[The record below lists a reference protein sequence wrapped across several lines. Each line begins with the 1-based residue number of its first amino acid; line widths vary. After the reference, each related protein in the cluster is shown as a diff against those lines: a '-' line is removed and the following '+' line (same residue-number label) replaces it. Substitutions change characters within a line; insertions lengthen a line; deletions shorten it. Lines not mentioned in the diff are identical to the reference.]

1 MSVMRIF
8 TFILSIFIVGMVE
21 MMVAGI
27 MNLMSN
33 DLHVSEAIIGQ
44 LVTLYAITF
53 AVAGPILVK
62 LTNRFSPRM
71 VLLWALLTFVVGN
84 IIIAIAP
91 NFSILVIGRILSSAA
106 AALIVVKILALTA
119 LLTAPQH
126 RGKMIGIVYSGFS
139 GANVFGVPIGTVIGD
154 LVGWR
159 YTFLFIVVISLF
171 VGILMYIYVPKLSDH
186 LSSNTDTET
195 GSNRSN
201 VYSKVLR
208 PAEVTKYLGI
218 TFLLLV
224 ANSVTFIYINPL
236 ILSGGHQLSFVSIA
250 LLINGIAGVIGTSM
264 GGFLSDKLTSKR
276 WLVIA
281 TAVFIVMMLILNMFL
296 PGTGLLL
303 MIIFIWNIMQWSTNP
318 AVQSGIIEHVE
329 GDTSQVMSW
338 NMSSLNAGIGIGGIV
353 GGLVVSNLN
362 VYATTYFS
370 AAIALVAF
378 ILVISL
384 KNVAKYNKTS

>member
-1 MSVMRIF
+1 MSIMRIA

-27 MNLMSN
+27 MNLMSI

-53 AVAGPILVK
+53 AIAGPILVK
-62 LTNRFSPRM
+62 ITNRFSPRP
-71 VLLWALLTFVVGN
+71 VLLYALLVFIVGN
-84 IIIAIAP
+84 MIIAFAP
-91 NFSILVIGRILSSAA
+91 NFSILVFGRIISSAA
-106 AALIVVKILALTA
+106 VALIVVKILALTA

-139 GANVFGVPIGTVIGD
+139 GANVLGVPIGTIIGD

-159 YTFLFIVVISLF
+159 YTFLFIVFVSVL
-171 VGILMYIYVPKLSDH
+171 VGILMYFYVPQPQYQTVNTE
-186 LSSNTDTET
+186 SSTKQRE
-195 GSNRSN
+195 SN
-201 VYSKVLR
+201 YSKILR
-208 PAEVTKYLGI
+208 PGEVAKFLAI

-236 ILSGGHQLSFVSIA
+236 MLSSGHDLSFVSIV
-250 LLINGIAGVIGTSM
+250 LLINGVAGVIGTSM

-276 WLVIA
+276 WLTIA
-281 TAVFIVMMLILNMFL
+281 TIIFITMMLLLNLFL
-296 PGTGLLL
+296 SVTGVLL

-353 GGLVVSNLN
+353 GGLVVSKIDVL
-362 VYATTYFS
+362 ATTYFT
-370 AAIALVAF
+370 AAIAFVAF
-378 ILVISL
+378 ILIISL
-384 KNVAKYNKTS
+384 KQMTKFNRA

>member
-27 MNLMSN
+27 MNLMSS

-62 LTNRFSPRM
+62 LTNRFLPRM

-195 GSNRSN
+195 SSNRSN
-201 VYSKVLR
+201 AYSKVLR

-264 GGFLSDKLTSKR
+264 GGFLSDRLTSKR

-384 KNVAKYNKTS
+384 KNVAKYNKAS

>member
-62 LTNRFSPRM
+62 LTNSFSPRM
-71 VLLWALLTFVVGN
+71 VLLWALFVFVVGN
-84 IIIAIAP
+84 IIIASAP

-159 YTFLFIVVISLF
+159 YTFLFIVIISLF

-186 LSSNTDTET
+186 LSSNTETEA

-201 VYSKVLR
+201 TYSKVLR
-208 PAEVTKYLGI
+208 PAEVTKYLSI

-264 GGFLSDKLTSKR
+264 GGFLSDRLTSKR

-296 PGTGLLL
+296 PGTALLL
-303 MIIFIWNIMQWSTNP
+303 MVIFIWNIMQWSTNP

-384 KNVAKYNKTS
+384 KNVAKYNKA

>member
-1 MSVMRIF
+1 MSVMRIA

-33 DLHVSEAIIGQ
+33 DLHVSEAIVGQ

-53 AVAGPILVK
+53 AIAGPILVK
-62 LTNRFSPRM
+62 LTNRFSPRP
-71 VLLWALLTFVVGN
+71 VLLWALAIFIIGN
-84 IIIAIAP
+84 VIIAMAP
-91 NFSILVIGRILSSAA
+91 NFSILVFGRILSSAA

-139 GANVFGVPIGTVIGD
+139 GANVFGVPIGTIIGD

-159 YTFLFIVVISLF
+159 YTFLFIVAVSVLA
-171 VGILMYIYVPKLSDH
+171 GILMYFYVPQPQFEIPKAG
-186 LSSNTDTET
+186 TET
-195 GSNRSN
+195 TQRTSS
-201 VYSKVLR
+201 YSKILR
-208 PAEVTKYLGI
+208 PAEIVKYLSI

-236 ILSGGHQLSFVSIA
+236 MLKSGHDLSFVSIA
-250 LLINGIAGVIGTSM
+250 LLINGVAGVIGTSM

-276 WLVIA
+276 WLTIA
-281 TAVFIVMMLILNMFL
+281 TTIFIVMMLILNVFL

-303 MIIFIWNIMQWSTNP
+303 MVIFIWNIMQWSTNP
-318 AVQSGIIEHVE
+318 AVQSGVIEHVE

-353 GGLVVSNLN
+353 GGLVVSK
-362 VYATTYFS
+362 VDVFATTYFS
-370 AAIALVAF
+370 AAIALLAF
-378 ILVISL
+378 ILIISL
-384 KNVAKYNKTS
+384 KNVAKFNKAQV

>member
-1 MSVMRIF
+1 MSVMRIA

-33 DLHVSEAIIGQ
+33 DLHVSEAIVGQ

-53 AVAGPILVK
+53 AIAGPILVK
-62 LTNRFSPRM
+62 LTNRFSPRP
-71 VLLWALLTFVVGN
+71 VLLWALTIFIIGN
-84 IIIAIAP
+84 VIIAMAP
-91 NFSILVIGRILSSAA
+91 NFSILVFGRILSSAA

-139 GANVFGVPIGTVIGD
+139 GANVFGVPIGTIIGD

-159 YTFLFIVVISLF
+159 YTFLFIVVVSVL
-171 VGILMYIYVPKLSDH
+171 VGILMYFYVPQPQFEMPKAG
-186 LSSNTDTET
+186 TET
-195 GSNRSN
+195 TQRTSS
-201 VYSKVLR
+201 YSKILR
-208 PAEVTKYLGI
+208 PAEIVKYLSI

-236 ILSGGHQLSFVSIA
+236 MLKSGHDLSFVSIA
-250 LLINGIAGVIGTSM
+250 LLINGVAGVIGTSM

-276 WLVIA
+276 WLTIA
-281 TAVFIVMMLILNMFL
+281 TTIFIVMMLILNVFL

-303 MIIFIWNIMQWSTNP
+303 MVIFIWNIMQWSTNP
-318 AVQSGIIEHVE
+318 AVQSGVIEHVE

-353 GGLVVSNLN
+353 GGLVVSK
-362 VYATTYFS
+362 VDVFATTYFS
-370 AAIALVAF
+370 AAIALLAF
-378 ILVISL
+378 ILIISL
-384 KNVAKYNKTS
+384 KNIAKFNKAQV

>member
-1 MSVMRIF
+1 MSIMRIA

-27 MNLMSN
+27 MNLMSI

-53 AVAGPILVK
+53 AIAGPILVK
-62 LTNRFSPRM
+62 ITNRFSPRP
-71 VLLWALLTFVVGN
+71 VLLYALLAFIVGN
-84 IIIAIAP
+84 MIIAFAP
-91 NFSILVIGRILSSAA
+91 DFSILVFGRIISSAA

-139 GANVFGVPIGTVIGD
+139 GANVLGVPIGTIIGD

-159 YTFLFIVVISLF
+159 YTFLFIVFVSVL
-171 VGILMYIYVPKLSDH
+171 VGILMYFYVPQPQYQTVNTE
-186 LSSNTDTET
+186 SSTKQRE
-195 GSNRSN
+195 SN
-201 VYSKVLR
+201 YSKILR
-208 PAEVTKYLGI
+208 PGEVAKFLAI

-236 ILSGGHQLSFVSIA
+236 MLSSGHDLSFVSIV
-250 LLINGIAGVIGTSM
+250 LLINGVAGVIGTSM

-276 WLVIA
+276 WLTIA
-281 TAVFIVMMLILNMFL
+281 TIIFITMMLLLNLFL
-296 PGTGLLL
+296 SVTGVLL

-353 GGLVVSNLN
+353 GGLVVSKIDVL
-362 VYATTYFS
+362 ATTYFT
-370 AAIALVAF
+370 AAIAFVAF
-378 ILVISL
+378 ILIISL
-384 KNVAKYNKTS
+384 KQMTKFNRA

>member
-27 MNLMSN
+27 MNLMSS

-159 YTFLFIVVISLF
+159 YTFLFIVIISLF

-186 LSSNTDTET
+186 LSSNTDMET

-201 VYSKVLR
+201 AYSKVLR
-208 PAEVTKYLGI
+208 PVEVTKYLGI

-264 GGFLSDKLTSKR
+264 GGFLSDRLTSKR

-384 KNVAKYNKTS
+384 KNVAKYNKVS

>member
-27 MNLMSN
+27 MNLMSS

-53 AVAGPILVK
+53 AIAGPILVK

-71 VLLWALLTFVVGN
+71 VLLWALFAFVVGN

-159 YTFLFIVVISLF
+159 YTFLFIVIISLF
-171 VGILMYIYVPKLSDH
+171 VGILMYIYIPKLSDH
-186 LSSNTDTET
+186 LSSNTETDT
-195 GSNRSN
+195 GSSRSN
-201 VYSKVLR
+201 TYSKVLR
-208 PAEVTKYLGI
+208 PVEVTKYLGI

-264 GGFLSDKLTSKR
+264 GGFLSDRLTSKR

-281 TAVFIVMMLILNMFL
+281 TAVFIVMMLLLNMFL

-384 KNVAKYNKTS
+384 KNVAKYNKA

>member
-1 MSVMRIF
+1 MSIMRIA

-27 MNLMSN
+27 MNLMSI

-53 AVAGPILVK
+53 AIAGPILVK
-62 LTNRFSPRM
+62 LTNRFSPRP
-71 VLLWALLTFVVGN
+71 VLLYALLVFIVGN
-84 IIIAIAP
+84 MIIAFAS
-91 NFSILVIGRILSSAA
+91 NFSILVFGRIISSAA

-139 GANVFGVPIGTVIGD
+139 GANVLGVPIGTIIGD

-159 YTFLFIVVISLF
+159 YTFLFIVFVSVL
-171 VGILMYIYVPKLSDH
+171 VGILMYFYVPQPQYQTVNTE
-186 LSSNTDTET
+186 SSTKQRE
-195 GSNRSN
+195 SN
-201 VYSKVLR
+201 YSKILR
-208 PAEVTKYLGI
+208 PGEVAKFLAI

-236 ILSGGHQLSFVSIA
+236 MLSSGHDLSFVSIV
-250 LLINGIAGVIGTSM
+250 LLINGVAGVIGTSM

-276 WLVIA
+276 WLTIA
-281 TAVFIVMMLILNMFL
+281 TIIFITMMLLLNLFL
-296 PGTGLLL
+296 SVTGVLL

-353 GGLVVSNLN
+353 GGLVVSKIDVL
-362 VYATTYFS
+362 ATTYFT
-370 AAIALVAF
+370 AAIAFVAF
-378 ILVISL
+378 ILIISL
-384 KNVAKYNKTS
+384 KQMTKFNRA

>member
-1 MSVMRIF
+1 MSVMRIA

-27 MNLMSN
+27 MNLMSI

-53 AVAGPILVK
+53 AIAGPILVK
-62 LTNRFSPRM
+62 ITNRFSPRP
-71 VLLWALLTFVVGN
+71 VLLYALLVFIVGN
-84 IIIAIAP
+84 MIIAFAP
-91 NFSILVIGRILSSAA
+91 NFSILVFGRIISSAA

-139 GANVFGVPIGTVIGD
+139 GANVLGVPIGTIIGD

-159 YTFLFIVVISLF
+159 YTFLFIVFVSVL
-171 VGILMYIYVPKLSDH
+171 VGILMYFYVPQPQYQTVNTE
-186 LSSNTDTET
+186 SSTKQRE
-195 GSNRSN
+195 SN
-201 VYSKVLR
+201 YSKILR
-208 PAEVTKYLGI
+208 PGEVAKFLAI

-236 ILSGGHQLSFVSIA
+236 MLSSGHDLSFVSIV
-250 LLINGIAGVIGTSM
+250 LLINGVAGVIGTSM

-276 WLVIA
+276 WLTIA
-281 TAVFIVMMLILNMFL
+281 TIIFITMMLLLNLFL
-296 PGTGLLL
+296 SVTGVLL

-353 GGLVVSNLN
+353 GGLVVSKIDVL
-362 VYATTYFS
+362 ATTYFT
-370 AAIALVAF
+370 AAIAFVAF
-378 ILVISL
+378 ILIISL
-384 KNVAKYNKTS
+384 KQMTKFNRA

>member
-1 MSVMRIF
+1 MSIMRIA

-27 MNLMSN
+27 MNLMSI

-53 AVAGPILVK
+53 AIAGPILVK
-62 LTNRFSPRM
+62 LTNRFSPRP
-71 VLLWALLTFVVGN
+71 VLLYALLVFIVGN
-84 IIIAIAP
+84 MIIAFAP
-91 NFSILVIGRILSSAA
+91 NFSILVFGRIVSSAA

-139 GANVFGVPIGTVIGD
+139 GANVLGVPIGTIIGD

-159 YTFLFIVVISLF
+159 YTFLFIVFVSVL
-171 VGILMYIYVPKLSDH
+171 VGILMYFYVPQPQYQTVNTE
-186 LSSNTDTET
+186 SSTKQRE
-195 GSNRSN
+195 SN
-201 VYSKVLR
+201 YSKILR
-208 PAEVTKYLGI
+208 PGEVAKFLAI

-236 ILSGGHQLSFVSIA
+236 MLSSGHDLSFVSIV
-250 LLINGIAGVIGTSM
+250 LLINGVAGVIGTSM

-276 WLVIA
+276 WLTIA
-281 TAVFIVMMLILNMFL
+281 TIIFITMMLLLNLFL
-296 PGTGLLL
+296 SVTGVLL

-353 GGLVVSNLN
+353 GGLVVSKIDVL
-362 VYATTYFS
+362 ATTYFT
-370 AAIALVAF
+370 AAIAFVAF
-378 ILVISL
+378 ILIISL
-384 KNVAKYNKTS
+384 KQMTKFNRA

>member
-27 MNLMSN
+27 MNLMSS

-159 YTFLFIVVISLF
+159 YTFLFIVIISLF

-186 LSSNTDTET
+186 LSSNTDMET

-201 VYSKVLR
+201 AYSKVLR
-208 PAEVTKYLGI
+208 PVEVTKYLGI

-264 GGFLSDKLTSKR
+264 GGFLSDRLTSKR

-378 ILVISL
+378 ILVITL
-384 KNVAKYNKTS
+384 KNVAKYNKAS

>member
-1 MSVMRIF
+1 MSAMRII

-33 DLHVSEAIIGQ
+33 DLHVSEAIVGQ

-53 AVAGPILVK
+53 AIAGPILVK
-62 LTNRFSPRM
+62 LTNRFSPRP
-71 VLLWALLTFVVGN
+71 VLLSALAIFIVGN

-91 NFSILVIGRILSSAA
+91 NFTILVLGRILSSAA

-139 GANVFGVPIGTVIGD
+139 GANVFGVPIGTIIGD

-159 YTFLFIVVISLF
+159 YTFLFIVAVSLI
-171 VGILMYIYVPKLSDH
+171 VGVLMFIYVPKPMFQE
-186 LSSNTDTET
+186 TTET
-195 GSNRSN
+195 SNNRENSSTK
-201 VYSKVLR
+201 SKILR
-208 PAEVTKYLGI
+208 PTEIVKFLGI

-236 ILSGGHQLSFVSIA
+236 ILSGGHDLSFVSIA

-276 WLVIA
+276 WLTIA
-281 TAVFIVMMLILNMFL
+281 TTIFIIMLLILNIFL

-303 MIIFIWNIMQWSTNP
+303 LVIFMWNIMQWSTNP
-318 AVQSGIIEHVE
+318 AIQSGMIEHVE

-362 VYATTYFS
+362 VLATTYFS
-370 AAIALVAF
+370 AAIAIVAL
-378 ILVISL
+378 ILVLSL
-384 KNVAKYNKTS
+384 KNISKYNHA